1 MKKLFLAV
9 MLVAGGLNL
18 MAQDGTEAE
27 FRKWALTPPMGWNS
41 WDCYYSTVNEKIT
54 MANARAQK
62 RKLLPYGYDYVVVDI
77 RWYADHPSNG
87 GGWYNQTNP
96 DCRLDEYGRY
106 IPSPTRFPKG
116 FKWMADS
123 IHRMGMKFGIHIMRG
138 LPKYILDNP
147 SAYKLKGGGRRELGQ
162 GIHQYDP

>member
-54 MANARAQK
+54 
-62 RKLLPYGYDYVVVDI
+62 
-77 RWYADHPSNG
+77 
-87 GGWYNQTNP
+87 
-96 DCRLDEYGRY
+96 
-106 IPSPTRFPKG
+106 IPE
-116 FKWMADS
+116 
-123 IHRMGMKFGIHIMRG
+123 G
-138 LPKYILDNP
+138 LQMD
-147 SAYKLKGGGRRELGQ
+147 G
-162 GIHQYDP
+162 